1 MARNELVDGLV
12 AAADREVDF
21 HPKQLNGKTVITAW
35 KRRQDTLIRHADAIE
50 ALEKRT
56 AELDARL
63 KQVESSP
70 F

>member
-1 MARNELVDGLV
+1 MARSELIDGLK

-21 HPKQLNGKTVITAW
+21 HPKQLNGRVEITAW
-35 KRRQDTLIRHADAIE
+35 RRRWQTLVRHADAIE
-50 ALEKRT
+50 ALEQKT